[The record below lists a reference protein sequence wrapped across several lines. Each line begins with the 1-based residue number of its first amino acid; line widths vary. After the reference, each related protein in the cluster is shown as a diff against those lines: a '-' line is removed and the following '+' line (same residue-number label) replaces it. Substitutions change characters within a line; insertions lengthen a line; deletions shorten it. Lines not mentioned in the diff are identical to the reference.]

1 MLAQQ
6 EAAGRGARGGSN
18 NLGGFANPKSFAT
31 MQTAMYYIAGSP
43 QVYDSSN
50 PRHTP
55 GGLNYI
61 GAVNDQKLCS
71 TCVSEAITKAVQI
84 SLAATL
90 RNSSGQF
97 AVSPQAFYYCAPP
110 GGRSCKTGWDIPEAL
125 KALTENPQWVL
136 PSSCFNTAKLLKGQ
150 DEADV
155 GEWSSIC
162 AAAAA
167 AAATPTCKDIT
178 REQPL
183 FRCSFKSLSSFYQ
196 IQQHIRAH
204 GAVVTRMLVNN
215 DFEVQFNASARNKRG
230 LLLLPYRYNIT
241 AKPSFAHAALITG
254 YDNSNFTW
262 SVLNSWGRGGDPGQ
276 LRSSGVTGDGLFRM
290 QMGLAG
296 VGTPDATYA
305 VSCYPAEGTPLHPN
319 HEQPWARSR
328 RRPLTPE
335 SREVLLSN
343 TCYRYTVQEGDTVA
357 SIVDHFG
364 LGMRQFVQDKANLRT
379 DVRCTMANYAA
390 CAQPGVVGCS
400 LTYQDVNVTSALKA
414 GQQVRVCNQGWS
426 SFAEFD
432 RVAFINGSILA
443 QAPMQEAQAMGLLQ
457 VLRAVDSTITASWA
471 LQYFVCS
478 MSTGIPIPIHT
489 PNKKSLECWSKQSG
503 WWFVRAERD
512 PEQPYSPKELSTPVS
527 VATITQP
534 DHRST
539 ANPAIVAGKT
549 H

>member
-1 MLAQQ
+1 MFILALIPYQVPHSSSGIRLASGQ
-6 EAAGRGARGGSN
+6 GLSVSADNLGAGAEATANEFEQFESALELATTGGRGRGGRGSNN
-18 NLGGFANPKSFAT
+18 NLGGFSNPKSFAT

-55 GGLNYI
+55 GGLNYV

-71 TCVSEAITKAVQI
+71 TCVAQAITKAVQMSI
-84 SLAATL
+84 AATL

-125 KALTENPQWVL
+125 KAMTENPQWVV

-162 AAAAA
+162 SAAAAS
-167 AAATPTCKDIT
+167 ATPACAAIT
-178 REQPL
+178 KQQPL

-196 IQQHIRAH
+196 IEQHIRAH
-204 GAVVTRMLVNN
+204 GAVVTRMVVNN
-215 DFEVQFNASARNKRG
+215 DFEVQFNASAKTKSG
-230 LLLLPYRYNIT
+230 LSLPPYRYNVT
-241 AKPSFAHAALITG
+241 ARPSFAHAALITG
-254 YDNSNFTW
+254 YDNNNYTW
-262 SVLNSWGRGGDPGQ
+262 TLLNSWGKGRDAGQ
-276 LRSSGVTGDGLFRM
+276 LRASGVTADGLFRM

-335 SREVLLSN
+335 SSEVLLSN
-343 TCYRYTVQEGDTVA
+343 TCYRYTIREGDTVA

-364 LGMRQFVQDKANLRT
+364 LDMRQFVQDKVNLRS
-379 DVRCTMANYAA
+379 
-390 CAQPGVVGCS
+390 GVVGDVTSFKYAFGSTLKEDQLRIALDTADKVTSVYSTVKPFVQCS
-400 LTYQDVNVTSALKA
+400 LYDAGGSRGNVRR
-414 GQQVRVCNQGWS
+414 GG
-426 SFAEFD
+426 
-432 RVAFINGSILA
+432 
-443 QAPMQEAQAMGLLQ
+443 
-457 VLRAVDSTITASWA
+457 VLND
-471 LQYFVCS
+471 
-478 MSTGIPIPIHT
+478 
-489 PNKKSLECWSKQSG
+489 
-503 WWFVRAERD
+503 
-512 PEQPYSPKELSTPVS
+512 LS
-527 VATITQP
+527 
-534 DHRST
+534 
-539 ANPAIVAGKT
+539 
-549 H
+549 